1 MAKKSRKKI
10 ILHWL
15 KNHPVAVPTVTLTI
29 LISATMIGLLTVGR
43 RSLQPAG
50 SHIVYV
56 TIEGNQKILP
66 TSAETVESLLQRLSV
81 TIHEGDVVEPEL
93 ETPIVE
99 DGFRINVYRAR
110 SVIVEDGTQ
119 RVVVNS
125 AALSPRVVAA
135 QAGVTVYPED
145 IVEKAPIDNFVRDSF
160 VGEKIVLDRATAVSL
175 NLYGTQATVR
185 THANTVGELLKEKNI
200 ALGTDDSVQPVAEAP
215 VGPATQVFVVRAGSQ
230 VASVEETVPYTT
242 EIIDDPSLSF
252 GTIIVRQ
259 RGSAGKKLVTYQVE
273 TLNGQEVNR
282 TKIQE
287 VTIQAPVRQI
297 TARGK
302 AIYIPED
309 KSAWMAAAGI
319 APGDY
324 PYVNF
329 ILSRESGW
337 CPTKWQGQVGFCP
350 SYYQEKFPG
359 AETATSLG
367 FGLCQSTP
375 AIKMASAGSDWR
387 TNPVT
392 QLKWCSGYA
401 IGRYGSWEAAYN
413 FWSVRHWW

>member
-259 RGSAGKKLVTYQVE
+259 RGSAGKK
-273 TLNGQEVNR
+273 
-282 TKIQE
+282 
-287 VTIQAPVRQI
+287 
-297 TARGK
+297 
-302 AIYIPED
+302 
-309 KSAWMAAAGI
+309 
-319 APGDY
+319 
-324 PYVNF
+324 
-329 ILSRESGW
+329 
-337 CPTKWQGQVGFCP
+337 
-350 SYYQEKFPG
+350 
-359 AETATSLG
+359 
-367 FGLCQSTP
+367 
-375 AIKMASAGSDWR
+375 
-387 TNPVT
+387 
-392 QLKWCSGYA
+392 
-401 IGRYGSWEAAYN
+401 
-413 FWSVRHWW
+413 

>member
-1 MAKKSRKKI
+1 
-10 ILHWL
+10 
-15 KNHPVAVPTVTLTI
+15 
-29 LISATMIGLLTVGR
+29 
-43 RSLQPAG
+43 
-50 SHIVYV
+50 
-56 TIEGNQKILP
+56 
-66 TSAETVESLLQRLSV
+66 
-81 TIHEGDVVEPEL
+81 
-93 ETPIVE
+93 
-99 DGFRINVYRAR
+99 
-110 SVIVEDGTQ
+110 
-119 RVVVNS
+119 
-125 AALSPRVVAA
+125 
-135 QAGVTVYPED
+135 
-145 IVEKAPIDNFVRDSF
+145 
-160 VGEKIVLDRATAVSL
+160 
-175 NLYGTQATVR
+175 
-185 THANTVGELLKEKNI
+185 
-200 ALGTDDSVQPVAEAP
+200 
-215 VGPATQVFVVRAGSQ
+215 
-230 VASVEETVPYTT
+230 
-242 EIIDDPSLSF
+242 
-252 GTIIVRQ
+252 
-259 RGSAGKKLVTYQVE
+259 VE